1 MKKKEKIF
9 AFRGKYLLLVVII
22 FYGVLFLTNSE
33 TSLSALQKSIMILMK
48 ILPIFVAVIL
58 FTATLNYFIKPK
70 QIASHLG
77 RESGAKGWLWALA
90 AGVISHG
97 PMYAW
102 YPLLED
108 LRGHG
113 MRDGLIVVFFFSR
126 AVKIPLLPM
135 MVDYFGWTFTL
146 ILSLYILI
154 GALIQGWILDI
165 IEQNDDSK
173 LYNKN
178 LK

>member
-1 MKKKEKIF
+1 MKEKAF
-9 AFRGKYLLLVVII
+9 AFRGKYLLSAVII
-22 FYGVLFLTNSE
+22 FYGVLSLFNSGI
-33 TSLSALQKSIMILMK
+33 SLSALKISILILMK
-48 ILPIFVAVIL
+48 VIPIFIAVIL
-58 FTATLNYFIKPK
+58 FTAMLNYFLKPK

-77 RESGAKGWLWALA
+77 RESRAKAWLWALA

-113 MRDGLIVVFFFSR
+113 MRTGLIVVFFFSR

-135 MVDYFGWTFTL
+135 MVDYFGWTFTVV
-146 ILSLYILI
+146 LSLYILI
-154 GALIQGWILDI
+154 GALIQGWILEM
-165 IEQNDDSK
+165 IEQN
-173 LYNKN
+173 NGE

>member
-1 MKKKEKIF
+1 MKKKEKTF

-22 FYGVLFLTNSE
+22 FYGVLFLFNSGI
-33 TSLSALQKSIMILMK
+33 SLSALKVSILILIK

-70 QIASHLG
+70 QIASHP
-77 RESGAKGWLWALA
+77 

-135 MVDYFGWTFTL
+135 MVDYFGWIFTL
-146 ILSLYILI
+146 VLSLYILV
-154 GALIQGWILDI
+154 GALIQGWILEM
-165 IEQNDDSK
+165 IEQN
-173 LYNKN
+173 NGE

>member
-1 MKKKEKIF
+1 MKEKEKPF
-9 AFRGKYLLLVVII
+9 AFRGKYLLLGVII
-22 FYGVLFLTNSE
+22 FYSVLFLVNSGVP
-33 TSLSALQKSIMILMK
+33 LSAFKKSILILMK
-48 ILPIFVAVIL
+48 VMPIFIAVIL
-58 FTATLNYFIKPK
+58 FTTLLNYYIKPK

-146 ILSLYILI
+146 VLSLYILV
-154 GALIQGWILDI
+154 GALIQGWIQEI
-165 IEQNDDSK
+165 IEQTNGFRP
-173 LYNKN
+173 YR
-178 LK
+178 

>member
-1 MKKKEKIF
+1 MKEKEKPF
-9 AFRGKYLLLVVII
+9 AFRGKYLLLGVII
-22 FYGVLFLTNSE
+22 FYSVLFLVNSGVP
-33 TSLSALQKSIMILMK
+33 LSAFKKSILILMK
-48 ILPIFVAVIL
+48 VMPIFIAVIL
-58 FTATLNYFIKPK
+58 FTTLLNYYIKPK

-135 MVDYFGWTFTL
+135 MVDYFGWIFTL
-146 ILSLYILI
+146 VLSLYILV
-154 GALIQGWILDI
+154 GALIQGWIQEI
-165 IEQNDDSK
+165 IEQTNGFRP
-173 LYNKN
+173 YR
-178 LK
+178 